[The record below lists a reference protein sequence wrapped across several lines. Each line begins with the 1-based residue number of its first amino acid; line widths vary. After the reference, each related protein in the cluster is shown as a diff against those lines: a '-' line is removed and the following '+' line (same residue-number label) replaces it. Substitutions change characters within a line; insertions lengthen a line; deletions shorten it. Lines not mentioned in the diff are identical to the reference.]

1 MRQAMNA
8 YHQAVRIARRRRLFG
23 RDACVCVMGVSVDPL
38 AFVSNA
44 VAQCL
49 NNVAAWVRELSWLS
63 LRWAR
68 PWVCYYSSVYMVGR
82 ADRVFAT
89 PATRTFY
96 VCLVVYEAGHDY
108 RSKDHSAARSAVPV

>member
-1 MRQAMNA
+1 MNA
-8 YHQAVRIARRRRLFG
+8 YHQAVRIVRRRRLFG
-23 RDACVCVMGVSVDPL
+23 RGACVCVMGVYVDPL

-49 NNVAAWVRELSWLS
+49 NNVAAWGCGLSWLS

-68 PWVCYYSSVYMVGR
+68 LWVCYYSSVYMVGR

-108 RSKDHSAARSAVPV
+108 RSKDLSAARIAVPV